1 MGGITTPQPQPQ
13 TQAQQPQAP
22 MNKFVQ
28 MGMDEGLRLKQAQQP
43 VQPTQA
49 VQPTQPQQGI
59 VPQQATA
66 PTQMQQPVRMAEGG
80 VTPTTNNGFMDQV
93 KAATLAQIQL
103 AQPQPSVQQPAQPI
117 QLAQPQPTAQPQQ
130 PVKMAEGGIA
140 GYSLGGYAHGG
151 IPNLLSGEGDGISD
165 SIPGHIGEGD
175 KQPVRLASGEFIVPA
190 RIVSELGN
198 GSTDAGAKALEAMMA
213 RVQKRRSKTVGKG
226 KVAVDSKA
234 RKELLA

>member
-1 MGGITTPQPQPQ
+1 
-13 TQAQQPQAP
+13 
-22 MNKFVQ
+22 
-28 MGMDEGLRLKQAQQP
+28 
-43 VQPTQA
+43 
-49 VQPTQPQQGI
+49 
-59 VPQQATA
+59 
-66 PTQMQQPVRMAEGG
+66 MQQPVRMAEGG
-80 VTPTTNNGFMDQV
+80 VTPPANNGFMDQV

-103 AQPQPSVQQPAQPI
+103 AQPQTQVQQPSVLQPAQPI
-117 QLAQPQPTAQPQQ
+117 QLAQPQQ
-130 PVKMAEGGIA
+130 PVNMAEGGIA

-151 IPNLLSGEGDGISD
+151 IPNLLSGEGDGVSD
-165 SIPGHIGEGD
+165 SIPGHIGEGA